1 LVEKNSCENCGRLS
15 VSNNINRSAYIA
27 IFQEKSDST
36 QTEEQSTKKKSMK
49 NDTQSPEK
57 PKNLHGTGLSTY
69 TQTL

>member
-1 LVEKNSCENCGRLS
+1 MKTAGDYQLVIILIGQH
-15 VSNNINRSAYIA
+15 IA